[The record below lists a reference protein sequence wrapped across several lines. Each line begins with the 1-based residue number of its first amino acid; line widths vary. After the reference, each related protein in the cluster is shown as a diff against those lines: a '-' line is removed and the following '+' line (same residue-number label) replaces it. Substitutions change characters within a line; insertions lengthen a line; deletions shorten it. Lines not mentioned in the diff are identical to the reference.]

1 MDTSI
6 PEGEFDEEI
15 GAGWEFIVAKGQ
27 RGEVRESAVM
37 GILLSPWTERMTHI
51 DV

>member
-1 MDTSI
+1 M

-15 GAGWEFIVAKGQ
+15 EAGWEFIVAKGQ
-27 RGEVRESAVM
+27 RGEVRESAVT
-37 GILLSPWTERMTHI
+37 GLLSPWTERMTHI